1 MLHESGHFV
10 AAKRFGMKAT
20 KYFIGFGPTLW
31 STTRGETEYGIKAL
45 PVGGYV
51 KIIGM
56 TSLDEV
62 DPEDEPRS
70 FRQAPA
76 WQRLIVLAAGS
87 FMHFVLAAV
96 IIFGLAVGIGI
107 ENDSTTQLGTVAAC
121 VPQSET
127 ALNNGAACT
136 ASDAKSPAVLAGLKV
151 GDQVTSF
158 NGVPVTN
165 WTQLAERDQG
175 RQAGVPVVA
184 ITVERDGRP
193 LTLHTKL
200 AEVSGRARRLPGDRA
215 RPPCSSRPARSA
227 PSGTSGTG
235 FAQVITGS
243 GSALAQ
249 LPKRDARRC
258 SPRTAR
264 RPPRAT

>member
-1 MLHESGHFV
+1 MDQIGWVIFLVALLFSVMLHESGHFV

-96 IIFGLAVGIGI
+96 IIFGLAIGIGI
-107 ENDSTTQLGTVAAC
+107 ENDNTTQLGTVAAC
-121 VPQSET
+121 VPQSAT

-136 ASDAKSPAVLAGLKV
+136 ASDAEVAGLAGRPQGRRP
-151 GDQVTSF
+151 GDVLQR
-158 NGVPVTN
+158 GPGE
-165 WTQLAERDQG
+165 QLDPARERDQG
-175 RQAGVPVVA
+175 CQARV
-184 ITVERDGRP
+184 GRRSP
-193 LTLHTKL
+193 SSATG
-200 AEVSGRARRLPGDRA
+200 GR
-215 RPPCSSRPARSA
+215 
-227 PSGTSGTG
+227 
-235 FAQVITGS
+235 
-243 GSALAQ
+243 
-249 LPKRDARRC
+249 
-258 SPRTAR
+258 
-264 RPPRAT
+264 

>member
-107 ENDSTTQLGTVAAC
+107 QNEGCTTAQ
-121 VPQSET
+121 
-127 ALNNGAACT
+127 
-136 ASDAKSPAVLAGLKV
+136 SPAQQAGLQT

-158 NGVPVTN
+158 DGTPVSS
-165 WTQLAERDQG
+165 WT
-175 RQAGVPVVA
+175 
-184 ITVERDGRP
+184 
-193 LTLHTKL
+193 
-200 AEVSGRARRLPGDRA
+200 
-215 RPPCSSRPARSA
+215 
-227 PSGTSGTG
+227 
-235 FAQVITGS
+235 
-243 GSALAQ
+243 
-249 LPKRDARRC
+249 
-258 SPRTAR
+258 
-264 RPPRAT
+264 